1 AGLFC
6 RSGSPPVWSL
16 LLLPLCFVWFAI
28 FGVCSISG
36 KSLNR
41 SIVSKLFPLSDN
53 PIIQA
58 IQNDRYYCFLAPLTL
73 PALLVAVYFHWL
85 SMKLFKHA

>member
-1 AGLFC
+1 MLACFAALVRRFGLFFFYPSALFGL
-6 RSGSPPVWSL
+6 RSSV
-16 LLLPLCFVWFAI
+16 
-28 FGVCSISG
+28 VCSISG
-36 KSLNR
+36 ESLNR

>member
-41 SIVSKLFPLSDN
+41 YPLN
-53 PIIQA
+53 HYIISVTGT
-58 IQNDRYYCFLAPLTL
+58 RSYMM
-73 PALLVAVYFHWL
+73 LLGL
-85 SMKLFKHA
+85 LQRLLE